1 MSVLTGHVPASVQ
14 ILTDA
19 GSADFATAVYRQFT
33 SGTAPSWFRAMPTH
47 VQSFVVL
54 DYLPNWLNEPMAID
68 MLALA
73 SPTPAARPTGTTPT
87 GTAGP
92 TSTTGRITISTSTPP
107 ARDKTSSKKDVV
119 VVAILVPL
127 VILAVAIGFAIW
139 FVRYRRRRRARSLA
153 SDLPP
158 LDPEQAVRRWSE
170 TTFSTAVSPQEQR
183 HQSSFLPP
191 MTLMESPARSSTAL
205 RRTLSEGDL
214 GQANSP
220 GTKAKDL
227 EAVETQSDRAELEAR
242 TAPLVKC

>member
-1 MSVLTGHVPASVQ
+1 MSVLTEHLPAAVL
-14 ILTDA
+14 ILAHDA
-19 GSADFATAVYRQFT
+19 SEEFATGMYRQFT
-33 SGTAPSWFRAMPTH
+33 SGTAPSWFQAMPTD

-54 DYLPNWLNEPMAID
+54 DYLPNWLNEPMTID

-73 SPTPAARPTGTTPT
+73 SPAARPTAATGPT
-87 GTAGP
+87 GTTRP
-92 TSTTGRITISTSTPP
+92 TPTFKPMPP
-107 ARDKTSSKKDVV
+107 EMDKTSSKKDVV

-127 VILAVAIGFAIW
+127 VILAVAVGLAIW
-139 FVRYRRRRRARSLA
+139 FVRYRRRKRARSLA

>member
-1 MSVLTGHVPASVQ
+1 MSVLTENLPAAVQ
-14 ILTDA
+14 ILKS
-19 GSADFATAVYRQFT
+19 GSDRDFATAVYNQFT
-33 SGTAPSWFRAMPTH
+33 SGTAPPWFRAMPTD

-54 DYLPNWLNEPMAID
+54 DYLPYWLSVPMTID

-73 SPTPAARPTGTTPT
+73 SPAARPTGTTSPT
-87 GTAGP
+87 DTTGP
-92 TSTTGRITISTSTPP
+92 TATFKPMPTTTNR
-107 ARDKTSSKKDVV
+107 TSSKKDIV

-139 FVRYRRRRRARSLA
+139 FVRYRRKRRARSLA

-170 TTFSTAVSPQEQR
+170 TTFSTAESPQDQR

-191 MTLMESPARSSTAL
+191 MALMESPARSLTAL

-214 GQANSP
+214 GQVTSP